1 MERDDIVYYLTVG
14 LGISVIILY
23 LMSFILM
30 VIG

>member
-14 LGISVIILY
+14 FGIGVIILH